1 MKQNKIEFRKTER
14 SPEWVCR
21 NENFEFVD
29 VDGFHCFI
37 SYGPISCTNGFDAVI
52 NIRDRGML
60 NHVIQYLSY
69 GAFSDTYVISNID
82 DLMRHSLDDVFNLLK
97 AAVSSDSSIIMY
109 YRDDEI
115 FEDINELYMEVLS
128 Q

>member
-1 MKQNKIEFRKTER
+1 
-14 SPEWVCR
+14 
-21 NENFEFVD
+21 
-29 VDGFHCFI
+29 
-37 SYGPISCTNGFDAVI
+37 
-52 NIRDRGML
+52 ML